1 MRTFGADKAYDH
13 AAFVKGCREINVV
26 PHVAQNTTNR
36 SSAIDGRTTRHPGYE
51 ASLWMR
57 RLIETL
63 FTEKQ
68 HGTLRQVKVRG
79 SDRVSDAFTMSMMV
93 ANLRRMARLVGRPA
107 GLATG

>member
-1 MRTFGADKAYDH
+1 M
-13 AAFVKGCREINVV
+13 V
-26 PHVAQNTTNR
+26 
-36 SSAIDGRTTRHPGYE
+36 
-51 ASLWMR
+51 R

>member
-1 MRTFGADKAYDH
+1 
-13 AAFVKGCREINVV
+13 
-26 PHVAQNTTNR
+26 
-36 SSAIDGRTTRHPGYE
+36 
-51 ASLWMR
+51 MR